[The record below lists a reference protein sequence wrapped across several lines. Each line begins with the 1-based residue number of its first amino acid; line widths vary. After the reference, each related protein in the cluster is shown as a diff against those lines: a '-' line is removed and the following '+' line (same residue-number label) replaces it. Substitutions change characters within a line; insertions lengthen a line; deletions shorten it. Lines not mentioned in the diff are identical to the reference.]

1 MEKAFHLK
9 VDERENQ
16 SGDTRLKMASYNSL
30 FINEQKTANVKHS
43 CFTKSK
49 SYFYK

>member
-16 SGDTRLKMASYNSL
+16 NGDTRLKMASYN
-30 FINEQKTANVKHS
+30 KR
-43 CFTKSK
+43 TKDGEREAFV
-49 SYFYK
+49 FY